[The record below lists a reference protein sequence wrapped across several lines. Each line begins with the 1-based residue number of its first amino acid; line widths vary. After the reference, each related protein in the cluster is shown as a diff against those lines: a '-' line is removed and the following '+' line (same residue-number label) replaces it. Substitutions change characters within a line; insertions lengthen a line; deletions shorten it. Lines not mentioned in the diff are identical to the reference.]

1 MSDITY
7 PVKGKTVLITG
18 AARGI
23 GAESARRLAARGAK
37 LSLVG
42 LEPELLEQVASECG
56 DDAVWFEA
64 DVTDKDELQAA
75 IDGTVERFGGIDVV
89 MANAGIGAGGT
100 VRTMDPESWE
110 RVIEVNLFGVVRT
123 IRQCLPHVIERKGYI
138 LPVASVAA
146 AVHTPG
152 MSAYAASKAAVE
164 AFGNSLRGEVAH
176 LGVKVGVAYF
186 SWIDTEM
193 VRGADD
199 NPATKFMRAK
209 LRGPAGEDLPG
220 VGGRRGRG
228 GGNREARAPAHRPA
242 QLPGPSL
249 PEDGGGTADRG
260 ERPPRR
266 PRVRPHAG
274 GGGRDARGR
283 GLTAGRRRRP
293 GGRRVAREAP
303 ARTRACLTRTAPR
316 GKIGGRSREE

>member
-1 MSDITY
+1 MRGLPGYTLPGMASSSWSLQ
-7 PVKGKTVLITG
+7 GKTVLITG

-23 GAESARRLAARGAK
+23 GAESARRLAARGAR

-56 DDAVWFEA
+56 EAAWFEA

-100 VRTMDPESWE
+100 VRKMDPDAWE
-110 RVIEVNLFGVVRT
+110 RVLEVNLFGVVRT
-123 IRQCLPHVIERKGYI
+123 VRAALPHIIERRGYV

-146 AVHTPG
+146 AIHTPG

-164 AFGNSLRGEVAH
+164 AFSNSLRGEVAH
-176 LGVKVGVAYF
+176 LGVGVGVAYF

-199 NPATKFMRAK
+199 NPATQFMRAK
-209 LRGPAGEDLPG
+209 LRGPAGKTYPVSLAGESVAEG
-220 VGGRRGRG
+220 VERRARRIIVPRNFRMLLYLRMLVARLTEMSASRDVPQFVRMLEEEADKRG
-228 GGNREARAPAHRPA
+228 AEASQPV
-242 QLPGPSL
+242 G
-249 PEDGGGTADRG
+249 
-260 ERPPRR
+260 
-266 PRVRPHAG
+266 AG
-274 GGGRDARGR
+274 GAADAESH
-283 GLTAGRRRRP
+283 AKHH
-293 GGRRVAREAP
+293 VEREP
-303 ARTRACLTRTAPR
+303 A
-316 GKIGGRSREE
+316 